1 MQFNTQLIIFT
12 IHINQQIQV
21 VNTKKANS
29 VIAINLLEKKEEEEE
44 EEINEKIARVDSVK

>member
-1 MQFNTQLIIFT
+1 VQFNTQLIIFT

-44 EEINEKIARVDSVK
+44 INEKIARVDSVK